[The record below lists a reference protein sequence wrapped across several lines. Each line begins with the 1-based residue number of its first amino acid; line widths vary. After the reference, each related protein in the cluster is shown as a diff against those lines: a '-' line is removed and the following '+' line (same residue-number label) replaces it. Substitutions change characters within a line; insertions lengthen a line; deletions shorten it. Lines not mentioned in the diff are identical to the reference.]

1 VPGASGSGCSHK
13 PSQQWAMAWP
23 PQSGQ
28 GMKSAASSRG
38 AAGPGSGSAA
48 RRIKPGR
55 SVQRQV
61 AQSMALA
68 PKCCLPPRLLASMSA
83 AIHRGVIAR
92 SSDSRTFRNAF
103 GAARKKVFL

>member
-1 VPGASGSGCSHK
+1 
-13 PSQQWAMAWP
+13 MAWP

-28 GMKSAASSRG
+28 GMKAVASSRATAG
-38 AAGPGSGSAA
+38 AVSGSAG

-61 AQSMALA
+61 SQSMALD

-92 SSDSRTFRNAF
+92 SSDSRIFRNAF
-103 GAARKKVFL
+103 GGTRKKVFL

>member
-1 VPGASGSGCSHK
+1 
-13 PSQQWAMAWP
+13 MAWP

-28 GMKSAASSRG
+28 GMKSAASSRL
-38 AAGPGSGSAA
+38 AAGAVSGSAG

-61 AQSMALA
+61 SQSMALA
-68 PKCCLPPRLLASMSA
+68 PMSA

-92 SSDSRTFRNAF
+92 SSDSRTFRNAS
-103 GAARKKVFL
+103 GGARKKVFL

>member
-1 VPGASGSGCSHK
+1 
-13 PSQQWAMAWP
+13 MAWP

-38 AAGPGSGSAA
+38 AAGPGSGLAG

-61 AQSMALA
+61 SQSMALA
-68 PKCCLPPRLLASMSA
+68 SMLAV
-83 AIHRGVIAR
+83 IHRGVIAR
-92 SSDSRTFRNAF
+92 SFDSRTFRNASRT
-103 GAARKKVFL
+103 ARKKVFL